1 VFIRA
6 LEADIFLKDAIAV
19 LHAQDGELIHLLDD
33 LPAPIYVT
41 DADGTVTYFNRACA
55 GFAGRTPQAGKDRW
69 CVTWKL
75 YTDSGEFLPHDQC
88 PMAEAIR
95 GQREVR
101 GLTAVAERPDGTRV
115 SFMPFPTPLFSG
127 SGELLGAVNMLIDIT
142 ERQQA
147 QELRIQ
153 AARCRRL
160 ATASGDSQAFSALSR
175 MATQYEIKA
184 SALDLL
190 MPQ

>member
-1 VFIRA
+1 
-6 LEADIFLKDAIAV
+6 
-19 LHAQDGELIHLLDD
+19 
-33 LPAPIYVT
+33 
-41 DADGTVTYFNRACA
+41 
-55 GFAGRTPQAGKDRW
+55 
-69 CVTWKL
+69 
-75 YTDSGEFLPHDQC
+75 
-88 PMAEAIR
+88 
-95 GQREVR
+95 
-101 GLTAVAERPDGTRV
+101 
-115 SFMPFPTPLFSG
+115 MPFPTPLFSG
-127 SGELLGAVNMLIDIT
+127 SGEFLGAVNMLIDIT

-160 ATASGDSQAFSALSR
+160 STASSDSQAFSALSR